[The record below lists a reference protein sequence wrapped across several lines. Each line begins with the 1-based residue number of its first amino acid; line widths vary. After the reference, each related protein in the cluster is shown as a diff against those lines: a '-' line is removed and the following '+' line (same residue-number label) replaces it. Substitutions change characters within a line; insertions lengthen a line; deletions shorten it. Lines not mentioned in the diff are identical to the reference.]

1 MEDPE
6 LESEEGLAELN
17 RKPEDSEAHL
27 EDAILTAPSLSSH
40 ILNRSIQRGFV
51 ITLQPLM

>member
-1 MEDPE
+1 MSNTEDPE

-27 EDAILTAPSLSSH
+27 EDTILTAPSLSSH
-40 ILNRSIQRGFV
+40 VLSQKV
-51 ITLQPLM
+51 YTEVS